1 MNTRAVMATLAVCSV
16 LTIHAPA
23 QRLARAVLP
32 EHYDIHLAPDFATD
46 TFSGRVSIAV
56 RLSEPVRAIRL
67 HAAELAFQDV
77 HVTAGGVTQTAV
89 VALAPGDETAT
100 LTVEKPIPA
109 GTATIVMG
117 YTGVLNDQLRG
128 FYLSR
133 ANNREYAV
141 TQLEATDARRAFP
154 SFDEPAMKATFAL
167 STTIDTRD
175 TAISNGRIVS
185 DTPGPGAGKHTL
197 RFSTTKR
204 MSPYL
209 VALIVGDWA
218 CISGSADNIPVR
230 ICGAPGSKGELG
242 FALEAAEFTLR
253 YFNRYFS
260 IKYPFE
266 KLDIIG
272 VPDFAAGAMENT
284 AAIVFREQSLF
295 VGQGGGS
302 IELRK
307 QVTQY
312 LAHEIAH
319 QWFGDL
325 VTMAWWDDI
334 WLNEGFATW
343 MERRPMEEWKP
354 EWQPRLDELRDTQGA
369 MGLDTLRNTR
379 PIRMRVDTPA
389 DINQVFDAI
398 AYQKTAAV
406 IRMVEGYVGAANY
419 RDGINAYVKKFAYGN
434 ASGEG
439 FWTTLAAVT
448 NKPVDRI
455 LSSYVTQSGM
465 PIVSVEA
472 RCSGSRTDLSL
483 AQKPISMAVPVPTTW
498 DIPVCYKRAR
508 NGKVESEACL
518 VLSGPAASVTLDG
531 CSPWVFANAEGR
543 GYYRTSYGTNGLR
556 ALGAAVRSG
565 HLTPIEQTSLLE
577 DIWALVRLDEEAIAD
592 YLSLSSEFMKGEP
605 GAAVLAVLDRIDFI
619 SDKLVDASLR
629 PAFERWVRDS
639 AGPHVARLGWTP
651 MPNESEEARRI
662 RASLLFTLGYAG
674 RDPELLREARRRVDQ
689 HFAAPGGLDPS
700 VVNIALQLAAIG
712 GDAALYDRYVAR
724 MANAGSRDEASA
736 YRSALAYFADPSLI
750 ARTLAY
756 ATSSNVR
763 SQDAPH
769 LLGGLMALPWSATPT
784 WEHLKAHWP
793 AVQQSVGIFQ
803 GLPAIVRATGSLCD
817 PASRNDIER
826 FFQEQP
832 VRGTERTLLQSLE
845 TIDRCVATKN
855 AQSESLRAFLR
866 N

>member
-1 MNTRAVMATLAVCSV
+1 MQNRAVMATLAVCCV

-56 RLSEPVRAIRL
+56 RLSEPTRSIRL
-67 HAAELAFQDV
+67 HAAELSFQDV
-77 HVTAGGVTQTAV
+77 TVTAGAAAQTTAV
-89 VALAPGDETAT
+89 ALDSEEDTAT
-100 LTVEKPIPA
+100 LTVERPLPA
-109 GTATIVMG
+109 GSATIVIR

-133 ANNREYAV
+133 ANNREYAI

-154 SFDEPAMKATFAL
+154 SFDEPAMKATFAI

-175 TAISNGRIVS
+175 TAISNGRIIS

-209 VALIVGDWA
+209 VALLVGDWE
-218 CISGSADNIPVR
+218 CIAGGADGIPVR
-230 ICGAPGSKGELG
+230 VCGTPSSNGQLG
-242 FALEAAEFTLR
+242 FAFEATEFTLR

-260 IKYPFE
+260 TEYPFE
-266 KLDIIG
+266 KLDIIA

-284 AAIVFREQSLF
+284 AAIVFREDSLL

-307 QVTQY
+307 QITQY

-319 QWFGDL
+319 MWFGDL
-325 VTMAWWDDI
+325 VTMQWWDDI

-354 EWQPRLDELRDTQGA
+354 EWQARLDDLRDTQAA
-369 MGLDTLRNTR
+369 MSLDSLRTTR
-379 PIRMRVDTPA
+379 PIRTRVDTPA

-434 ASGEG
+434 ATGEG
-439 FWTTLAAVT
+439 LWTTLAAVT

-455 LSSYVTQSGM
+455 LSSYVTQGSM
-465 PIVSVEA
+465 PLVSVEA
-472 RCSGSRTDLSL
+472 RCAGSRTDLSL
-483 AQKPISMAVPVPTTW
+483 AQKPISMAVPASTTW
-498 DIPVCYKRAR
+498 DIPVCYRRAR
-508 NGKVESEACL
+508 GGKVEPEACS

-531 CSPWVFANAEGR
+531 CSSWVFANVEGR
-543 GYYRTSYGTNGLR
+543 GYYRTSYGTEGLR
-556 ALGAAVRSG
+556 ALGDAVRTG
-565 HLTPIEQTSLLE
+565 HLSALEQTSLLE
-577 DIWALVRLDEEAIAD
+577 DVWALVRLNEEDIAD
-592 YLSLSSEFMKGEP
+592 YLSLAAEFMKGEP

-619 SDKLVDASLR
+619 SARLVDASLR
-629 PAFERWVRDS
+629 PAFERWVRD
-639 AGPHVARLGWTP
+639 AVGPHAARLGWTP
-651 MPNESEEARRI
+651 GPSDSEEARRL
-662 RASLLFTLGYAG
+662 RASMLFTLGYAG
-674 RDPELLREARRRVDQ
+674 RDPELLREARRRVGQ

-724 MANAGSRDEASA
+724 MTNTGSRDDASA
-736 YRSALAYFADPSLI
+736 YRSALAYFTDPALI

-763 SQDAPH
+763 SQDAPSIF
-769 LLGGLMALPWSATPT
+769 GGLMALPWSAAPA
-784 WEHLKAHWP
+784 WEHLTANWQ
-793 AVQQSVGIFQ
+793 AVERSVGIFQ
-803 GLPAIVRATGSLCD
+803 GLPAIVRATGYLCD
-817 PASRNDIER
+817 PASRNDVER
-826 FFQEQP
+826 FFAEHP

-855 AQSESLRAFLR
+855 EQSESLRGFLR